1 MDLLKR
7 NETKRNKNKMALSK
21 LDADVTFFQ
30 RHSSTEA
37 SSISLENRRISE
49 EEQEETH
56 LRCN

>member
-1 MDLLKR
+1 
-7 NETKRNKNKMALSK
+7 MALSK
-21 LDADVTFFQ
+21 LDADVTFFH

-37 SSISLENRRISE
+37 SSISLKNRRISE